1 MSQYD
6 WGDTRVVAV
15 PTQQPQF
22 ADGFLAITK
31 LKAVVSND
39 LAPLK
44 AIFPFVERYPAG
56 VALENGREKAP
67 ITKFEDAEPG
77 ATLRQLKFVK

>member
-6 WGDTRVVAV
+6 WGETRVVAI

-22 ADGFLAITK
+22 AAGFLQTTK

-44 AIFPFVERYPAG
+44 ALFPFVSAPAG